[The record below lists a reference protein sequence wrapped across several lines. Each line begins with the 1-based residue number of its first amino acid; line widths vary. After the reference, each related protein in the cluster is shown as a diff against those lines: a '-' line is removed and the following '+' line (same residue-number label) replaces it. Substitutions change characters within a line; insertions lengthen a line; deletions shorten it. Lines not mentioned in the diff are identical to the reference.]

1 MIGISSIVHHYDI
14 SIPNSY
20 KSLLLKLFKA
30 YEFIRRLDIIFIR
43 LLIMLKNMC
52 FDEYNKCIM
61 NWSIVLQQID
71 SNQHTQQQ
79 LSANNDNNINQIS
92 YFYKQSLH
100 MEMIFIHYENLIKL
114 FKNLIQITLNNII
127 SCILFWF
134 GYTNE
139 HINDDIVKEF
149 KQMLNP
155 LNSYFLSTLTSST
168 LTTTSTTFTSSSINN
183 LVGIKT
189 SLFSA
194 DRNVLLRLARLIGS
208 LSHMNS
214 LLMSFDKNID
224 MRKENLKETYFHIM
238 NELLHRYTII
248 IHRND
253 ILLSSDYDQ
262 QYQNN
267 FLKLLTIFLKPL
279 YKEIGI
285 CLDSLTNTTIS
296 TVNTLLL
303 CEYHQYIFSYIIKQ
317 TIVIYFSLL
326 SPLLDEMAINYD
338 QFIQKNLIQHFQNQ
352 VPLNLLQ
359 EIYQSVN
366 MHYTTSDESTSTC
379 TQSINLSEQQTAH
392 GSRQYLS
399 RRVY

>member
-1 MIGISSIVHHYDI
+1 
-14 SIPNSY
+14 
-20 KSLLLKLFKA
+20 
-30 YEFIRRLDIIFIR
+30 
-43 LLIMLKNMC
+43 
-52 FDEYNKCIM
+52 
-61 NWSIVLQQID
+61 
-71 SNQHTQQQ
+71 
-79 LSANNDNNINQIS
+79 
-92 YFYKQSLH
+92 
-100 MEMIFIHYENLIKL
+100 
-114 FKNLIQITLNNII
+114 
-127 SCILFWF
+127 
-134 GYTNE
+134 
-139 HINDDIVKEF
+139 
-149 KQMLNP
+149 
-155 LNSYFLSTLTSST
+155 
-168 LTTTSTTFTSSSINN
+168 
-183 LVGIKT
+183 
-189 SLFSA
+189 
-194 DRNVLLRLARLIGS
+194 
-208 LSHMNS
+208 
-214 LLMSFDKNID
+214 MSFDKNID

-267 FLKLLTIFLKPL
+267 FLQLLTIFLKPL

-326 SPLLDEMAINYD
+326 SPLLDEMAISYD

-392 GSRQYLS
+392 GSRQQGIELPAEKLS
-399 RRVY
+399 SSLTDPIQLKNMLNSGSTGVELIQSTIVFMSSAMKNTMNKHIPKEPKEKIVSFAADVCSNLRLPFYNQATNNSNICSKSTTSSSTTTDKQDSFKEKK